1 MYVVFCKVMCRSVPG
16 PDRLVEALGS
26 HEHALHICHG
36 RSVPGPDR
44 LVEFDGP
51 PEHGLHDCCSFE
63 SAPNLASQEGI
74 GLRGTPRKAW
84 KKPAGCV
91 SCDEDR

>member
-1 MYVVFCKVMCRSVPG
+1 MIAAVHHVGHFGRVPG
-16 PDRLVEALGS
+16 IDWLVEGLCII
-26 HEHALHICHG
+26 EHALHAA
-36 RSVPGPDR
+36 VVV
-44 LVEFDGP
+44 L
-51 PEHGLHDCCSFE
+51 

-91 SCDEDR
+91 SYDEDR

>member
-1 MYVVFCKVMCRSVPG
+1 MPVFHGGHCRRVPG
-16 PDRLVEALGS
+16 TEWLVEGLGIA
-26 HEHALHICHG
+26 EHALHG
-36 RSVPGPDR
+36 S
-44 LVEFDGP
+44 
-51 PEHGLHDCCSFE
+51 CSFE